1 MKTLKALVIA
11 LANLLAMGAMAQ
23 MGAGQIRGY
32 ITDQEYQPI
41 IGATIKITEGG
52 ILIGGTTTDATG
64 KYAYKPLN
72 PGVYDVTIIYAEA
85 QTTHIKNI
93 EVEPEKTAYVDAK
106 LQPNT
111 LAEIDVVA
119 EVEYVKPVVDVS
131 VYTMQSINS
140 DQFLHMPGDRGDIK
154 QAALNVISDG
164 SQDQSGDLHIRGS
177 RGNATEYIVDG
188 MRVMDMDGIPA
199 LSVEN
204 VSIITGGI
212 PAQYGD
218 LTSGVIVVTT
228 KDYFGGIRDK
238 HIRENAYRERQE
250 RIKRLKEAK
259 EMEERRLKEIE
270 EEKLKEAKEK
280 EKPATETTET
290 PQN

>member
-1 MKTLKALVIA
+1 MKTLKTLAFI
-11 LANLLAMGAMAQ
+11 LANILCLGAIAQ
-23 MGAGQIRGY
+23 MGSGQIKGF
-32 ITDQEYQPI
+32 ITDEEYKPV
-41 IGATIKITEGG
+41 IGATVKITEGG
-52 ILIGGTTTDATG
+52 VLIGGAMTDENG
-64 KYAYKPLN
+64 KYAFKPLN
-72 PGVYDVTIIYAEA
+72 PGIYDVTVMSVEFA
-85 QTTHIKNI
+85 TTRRTHV
-93 EVEPEKTAYVDAK
+93 EVDPEKTAYVDFK
-106 LQPNT
+106 LKPNM
-111 LAEIDVVA
+111 LGGEEGIVIEA
-119 EVEYVKPVVDVS
+119 EYVKPVVDVS
-131 VYTMQSINS
+131 VYTMQSINA

-164 SQDQSGDLHIRGS
+164 SQDQSGDVHIRGS

-238 HIRENAYRERQE
+238 HMRETAYRERQE
-250 RIKRLKEAK
+250 RIKRLKEAR
-259 EMEERRLKEIE
+259 EMEEKRLKEIE
-270 EEKLKEAKEK
+270 AEKLQEEKAKQEEVK
-280 EKPATETTET
+280 T